1 MLLLSPGALPLPPG
15 AGEGAGKGVG
25 EGEGPAAG
33 EGQGA
38 SAANKRAYMPK
49 KGVHGLE
56 TCTSSLD
63 LPEQLAE
70 AHRCT
75 REPRRPTTL
84 MLPAAGERKAHA
96 LQTLLTTLP
105 SLLCV
110 HDAQSG

>member
-15 AGEGAGKGVG
+15 AWEGVGKGVG
-25 EGEGPAAG
+25 EGKGPAAG

-49 KGVHGLE
+49 NGVHGLE
-56 TCTSSLD
+56 TCTSLD
-63 LPEQLAE
+63 VPKQLTE

-75 REPRRPTTL
+75 REPNGPPTM
-84 MLPAAGERKAHA
+84 MLPAAGERFVHA

-110 HDAQSG
+110 QDAQSG